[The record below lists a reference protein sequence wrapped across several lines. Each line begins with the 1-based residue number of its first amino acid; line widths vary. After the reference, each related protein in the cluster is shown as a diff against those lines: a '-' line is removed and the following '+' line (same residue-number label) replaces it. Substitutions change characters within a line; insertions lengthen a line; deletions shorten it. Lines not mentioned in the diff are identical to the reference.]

1 MSPSFPRAFVSSRFS
16 ALRHRN
22 FRLYFTC
29 QLISL
34 VGTWMQSVAQSWL
47 LHRLD
52 PAPLALGLLSFI
64 QFLPVLLLSVWAGV
78 LADRVDKRRMLLVT
92 QSVALVQALTI
103 AAVVTMGVVQP
114 WMIYSLALVYGV
126 FNACDLPAR
135 QSFLVEIA
143 GKEDLSNAIALNSAA
158 FNAARIVGP
167 AIAGLLVASL
177 PLWITAAGIRGWFHT
192 PLVGEAGC
200 FWINALSYVA
210 MLFGLSRMNS
220 VARAPSSSGAGAL
233 TYLKE
238 GVRYASR
245 PGAIRN
251 LLVLLAFM
259 SSLGFQYLTLL
270 PVYTK
275 EILHSGADT
284 YGLLVSAFGVGSLVA
299 AGVLTR
305 RQERD
310 DLRRNLFLGLL
321 SAGLALAVFAWSRS
335 LPLSL
340 AMGFVAGFGLILYVA
355 STNTMLQLSVED
367 RFRGRVMSLYTLAL
381 VGVAP
386 IGALVSGFIAQRAN
400 APVATSFSAVMLLCG
415 ALWVSYRLRA
425 IAAERAAREAREAA
439 AEPAEPV
446 G

>member
-1 MSPSFPRAFVSSRFS
+1 MSPTPLRDRVYDRFS
-16 ALRHRN
+16 SLRHRN

-29 QLISL
+29 QLTSL

-52 PAPLALGLLSFI
+52 PAPLALGFLNFL

-78 LADRVDKRRMLLVT
+78 LVDRADKRRVLLAT
-92 QSVALVQALTI
+92 QTVALIQAVMI
-103 AAVVTMGVVQP
+103 AMIVTAGIVQP

-126 FNACDLPAR
+126 FNAFDLPAR

-158 FNAARIVGP
+158 FNAARIIGP
-167 AIAGLLVASL
+167 AIAGVLVATL
-177 PLWITAAGIRGWFHT
+177 PAWIGAVGARGWFHT

-210 MLFGLSRMNS
+210 MLVGLSRMDK
-220 VARAPSSSGAGAL
+220 VARPAAPAQAGAVAH
-233 TYLKE
+233 LKE
-238 GVRYASR
+238 GVRYAFQ

-251 LLVLLAFM
+251 LLVLLACM
-259 SSLGFQYLTLL
+259 SSLGFQYMTLL
-270 PVYTK
+270 PVYTR
-275 EILHSGADT
+275 EILHAGADA

-299 AGVLTR
+299 AGMLTR
-305 RQERD
+305 RQDRD
-310 DLRRNLFLGLL
+310 DLRRNLFMGLL
-321 SAGLALAVFAWSRS
+321 TAGLALGVFAWSRS

-340 AMGFVAGFGLILYVA
+340 AMGFFAGFGLILYVA
-355 STNTMLQLSVED
+355 STNTMLQMTVED

-381 VGVAP
+381 VGMAP
-386 IGALVSGFIAQRAN
+386 IGALVSGGIAQRAN
-400 APVATSFSAVMLLCG
+400 APVATSFSAVVLLGG

-425 IAAERAAREAREAA
+425 IAAARAAREATAA
-439 AEPAEPV
+439 DSEPV